1 MARKN
6 NFLQSLL
13 GRKVNGSESKK
24 SIPIINDSWRNDPY
38 NGFTDNMLNFLL
50 NYDNGFG
57 SPIWQSVANK
67 NLLTS
72 IYENNPV
79 VNAIINIKAKAWAT
93 MRFVVVRESDGERIC
108 LENYNDDGGKLKSLL
123 LSPNPIQNGF
133 EWLSQWKLNYGL
145 YGNSYCYKSMPVGFE
160 DSSYM
165 DISVLNNISAANIM
179 PKTTGMW
186 LNATRKDEI
195 ISHYEMVDIDGKTK
209 DINTNLIWHSNVSSI
224 KLDENFAEGVS
235 KLVSLRKPLSNIVG
249 AFETRNVMIYNRG
262 ALGYLSPDKRDEGV
276 GSVALDDTEIE
287 DIQKRMDRYGTMN
300 NQYNHIVSPIP
311 MKYQRIAMS
320 PRELLLFEEIESDA
334 IAIANAYGVPELLV
348 KYYIKGATFENL
360 EASEKR
366 FYDSTIIPEAH
377 DFVLG
382 LNNFLNTSE
391 EGIRIEVDFDHIASL
406 QSDKKA
412 EAMTNQINATTR
424 LDAFKN
430 GAIIYNDYIT
440 SLGLPMDSEI
450 GNLRIWD
457 LSDEQLSAIGV
468 NRIDSPTNA
477 SQTTRGLVD
486 NNTEEEYETD
496 TN

>member
-1 MARKN
+1 M
-6 NFLQSLL
+6 F
-13 GRKVNGSESKK
+13 
-24 SIPIINDSWRNDPY
+24 
-38 NGFTDNMLNFLL
+38 
-50 NYDNGFG
+50 
-57 SPIWQSVANK
+57 
-67 NLLTS
+67 
-72 IYENNPV
+72 
-79 VNAIINIKAKAWAT
+79 
-93 MRFVVVRESDGERIC
+93 
-108 LENYNDDGGKLKSLL
+108 
-123 LSPNPIQNGF
+123 
-133 EWLSQWKLNYGL
+133 
-145 YGNSYCYKSMPVGFE
+145 
-160 DSSYM
+160 
-165 DISVLNNISAANIM
+165 
-179 PKTTGMW
+179 
-186 LNATRKDEI
+186 
-195 ISHYEMVDIDGKTK
+195 
-209 DINTNLIWHSNVSSI
+209 
-224 KLDENFAEGVS
+224 
-235 KLVSLRKPLSNIVG
+235 
-249 AFETRNVMIYNRG
+249 
-262 ALGYLSPDKRDEGV
+262 
-276 GSVALDDTEIE
+276 
-287 DIQKRMDRYGTMN
+287 
-300 NQYNHIVSPIP
+300 
-311 MKYQRIAMS
+311 
-320 PRELLLFEEIESDA
+320 
-334 IAIANAYGVPELLV
+334 ANAYGVPELLV